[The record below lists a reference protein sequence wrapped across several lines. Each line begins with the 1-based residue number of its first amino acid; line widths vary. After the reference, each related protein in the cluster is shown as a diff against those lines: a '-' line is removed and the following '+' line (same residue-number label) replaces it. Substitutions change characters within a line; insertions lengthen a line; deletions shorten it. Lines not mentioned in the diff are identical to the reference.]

1 MSAKKKGLLSRNEL
15 LSCVFFPAFPQIFFR
30 QPKQK
35 KRKLTLSRNFYS
47 KKDNP
52 DLFFQPTPNQT
63 KKRRRF
69 IPTKHPTPRFHH
81 HQGVVLVY
89 VVVGGR
95 NWGLG
100 GDKTRIHWIG
110 LWGVGSEH
118 KRQAGRWWCDGG
130 MVGRWLRGFHMV
142 EGENWSPKKVGE
154 AQNKD
159 LLLVNFL
166 GGDQWLWLS
175 NMCVCFSGDV
185 FFYFVLW

>member
-1 MSAKKKGLLSRNEL
+1 LTINNHLHVRKEERPSFEKRTAKLCFFSSLS
-15 LSCVFFPAFPQIFFR
+15 SDFFQAT
-30 QPKQK
+30 KTKK

-95 NWGLG
+95 N
-100 GDKTRIHWIG
+100 
-110 LWGVGSEH
+110 
-118 KRQAGRWWCDGG
+118 
-130 MVGRWLRGFHMV
+130 
-142 EGENWSPKKVGE
+142 
-154 AQNKD
+154 
-159 LLLVNFL
+159 
-166 GGDQWLWLS
+166 
-175 NMCVCFSGDV
+175 
-185 FFYFVLW
+185 